1 MTDVLSQNGRPNI
14 ARMPKIERMK
24 VRAEFLKAA
33 KAPYQARGAV
43 VVQARDRGDAD
54 TMRAGFTATKK
65 IGGAVERNRAKRRLR
80 EAARALLPLHGL
92 PGHDYVFVARATTLE
107 RDWAGLLDDV
117 KAALIRLSRPK
128 PTPTSSTDTASREKT
143 VR

>member
-1 MTDVLSQNGRPNI
+1 MTDAS
-14 ARMPKIERMK
+14 PKIGRLK

-43 VVQARDRGDAD
+43 VVQARDRDDGAE
-54 TMRAGFTATKK
+54 MRAGFTATKK
-65 IGGAVERNRAKRRLR
+65 IGGAVQRNRAKRRLR

-92 PGHDYVFVARATTLE
+92 PGHDYVFVARATTID

-128 PTPTSSTDTASREKT
+128 NTTSTSSTDTASRE
-143 VR
+143 